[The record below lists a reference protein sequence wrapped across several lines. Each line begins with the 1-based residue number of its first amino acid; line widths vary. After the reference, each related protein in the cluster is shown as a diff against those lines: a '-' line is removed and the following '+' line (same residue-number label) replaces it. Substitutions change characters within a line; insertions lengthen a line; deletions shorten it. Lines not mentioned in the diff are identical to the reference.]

1 MTLIFEQTLS
11 FKTSVKLL
19 LNFLLELQDGGN
31 LVDTT
36 LVGSDGVVMC
46 HGMIVLPRIQPYLQ
60 MGQGN
65 FTIILPD
72 FTIND
77 LEEML
82 CYCYTGR

>member
-1 MTLIFEQTLS
+1 M
-11 FKTSVKLL
+11 KLL

-36 LVGSDGVVMC
+36 LVGSDGVVTC

-60 MGQGN
+60 MGQGI

-72 FTIND
+72 FTVND